1 MQGISKEMLPRLMD
15 KISDLCDNEDNIDY
29 YIIEKLLI
37 SECTELNPWLPIE
50 QAPKDREIVVYA
62 PPYDSL
68 QSLVMKA
75 KWHPD
80 AGFCI
85 DELRTPTHYQ
95 ELPPPKCN
103 T

>member
-1 MQGISKEMLPRLMD
+1 MQGISREMLPRLMD

-37 SECTELNPWLPIE
+37 EECTELNPWLPIDE
-50 QAPKDREIVVYA
+50 NTPKDRMLLVATKGNEI
-62 PPYDSL
+62 
-68 QSLVMKA
+68 LVAIYREKYN
-75 KWHPD
+75 KWLYRD
-80 AGFCI
+80 WEEVF
-85 DELRTPTHYQ
+85 PTHYQ